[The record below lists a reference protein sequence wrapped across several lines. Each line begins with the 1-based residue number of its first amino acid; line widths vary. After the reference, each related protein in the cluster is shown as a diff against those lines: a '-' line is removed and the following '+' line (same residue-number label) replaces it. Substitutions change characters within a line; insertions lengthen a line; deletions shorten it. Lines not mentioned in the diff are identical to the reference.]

1 MCRPINKTPLSER
14 VCRSGHAGYYIA
26 RGKNA
31 PACSK
36 CLSIQQAN
44 FRLRRGM
51 KPATPRLKLWQLPEA
66 ELVERREKLT
76 EQLAEVMVALV
87 NREELERLGKL

>member
-1 MCRPINKTPLSER
+1 M
-14 VCRSGHAGYYIA
+14 GHAGYYIA
-26 RGKNA
+26 RGANSA

-51 KPATPRLKLWQLPEA
+51 KPVTPRLKLWQLPEA
-66 ELVERREKLT
+66 ELVDRRDKLT